1 MTLGDSLKKA
11 RLEKGLTQKQLGEL
25 CGMADSAIRRYE
37 NSTAKPKIATLRR
50 ITNALGLKLYDLGN
64 ILEFY
69 SIDDLK
75 EDLAPEKPNIK
86 ITWSSKMPE
95 SMGEH
100 YKNLLV
106 AAYDNLS
113 DSGKSDAYKLLRA
126 YSELN
131 TTGQDEAL
139 KRTKELSKIEGNRK
153 RDPNPDPV
161 KPRFN

>member
-37 NSTAKPKIATLRR
+37 NSTAKPKVATLRR
-50 ITNALGLKLYDLGN
+50 ITDALGLKIYDLGN

-75 EDLAPEKPNIK
+75 EDLAPEKTKIK

-95 SMGEH
+95 STKEH
-100 YKNLLV
+100 FKNLLI

-113 DSGKSDAYKLLRA
+113 DNGKSDAYKVLRA

-131 TTGQDEAL
+131 TTGQSEAL
-139 KRTKELSKIEGNRK
+139 KRVSELSQIEGYRK
-153 RDPNPDPV
+153 GDPEYDPDRPQS
-161 KPRFN
+161 N